1 MKTTIPSPLP
11 FLTQLPDK
19 RNPQRI
25 TFHQHTFWQLTMT
38 ALLAGCGNVLEM
50 TQWIHDQ
57 REVLIEHLEI
67 RTVNGKAVIPSQ
79 ASVYRF
85 LWRVE
90 SQLEA
95 FEQLLLSW
103 LRVVLKGIDFKQQW
117 IGINLDGKYL
127 LGSKRVRNADKSFV
141 MLGAFISVLGVMLT
155 QATVRT
161 TETQTAKTLLPT
173 LKSLFSTGSW
183 VVTMD
188 AGVTEQD
195 FAKRIVK
202 AGGHYLMQ
210 VKKNQPETWEML
222 HWTFHYPLAETG
234 TTFVDSEHRSGEI
247 WSWQVET
254 CHALPDGL
262 RQVFPS
268 AVQAVRLQREV
279 LRCGTGEIRYETVFA
294 LTSTTASA
302 AELYALWRG
311 HWGIENRSHHKRDTV
326 FKEDACRTGKASRT
340 LAGLRNALLSLLHLE
355 YVPVLRAVRRFSSHP
370 VEALRFLGLKS

>member
-1 MKTTIPSPLP
+1 
-11 FLTQLPDK
+11 
-19 RNPQRI
+19 
-25 TFHQHTFWQLTMT
+25 MT

-161 TETQTAKTLLPT
+161 TETQTATTLLPT

-210 VKKNQPETWEML
+210 VKKNQPETWQML
-222 HWTFHYPLAETG
+222 H
-234 TTFVDSEHRSGEI
+234 
-247 WSWQVET
+247 
-254 CHALPDGL
+254 
-262 RQVFPS
+262 
-268 AVQAVRLQREV
+268 
-279 LRCGTGEIRYETVFA
+279 
-294 LTSTTASA
+294 
-302 AELYALWRG
+302 
-311 HWGIENRSHHKRDTV
+311 
-326 FKEDACRTGKASRT
+326 
-340 LAGLRNALLSLLHLE
+340 
-355 YVPVLRAVRRFSSHP
+355 
-370 VEALRFLGLKS
+370 